1 MTAMPQYIDNLTL
14 SLTQEIHV
22 RAPLGTTFAS
32 LGVGKGWASL
42 FERICKDAEAPLSR
56 TASR

>member
-1 MTAMPQYIDNLTL
+1 MTAIPQSIDNLTL

-22 RAPLGTTFAS
+22 RAPLETTFAS
-32 LGVGKGWASL
+32 LGVGKGWAWL
-42 FERICKDAEAPLSR
+42 LQRIRKDAEAPLSR